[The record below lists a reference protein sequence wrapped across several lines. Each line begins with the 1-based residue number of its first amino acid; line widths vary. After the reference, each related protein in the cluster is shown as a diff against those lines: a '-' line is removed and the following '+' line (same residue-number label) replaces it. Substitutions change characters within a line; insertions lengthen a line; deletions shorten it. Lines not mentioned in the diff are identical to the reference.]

1 MNNTTNPD
9 LKSFI
14 RVDRNTHFPIQ
25 NLPYC
30 IFSTRDRIRPR
41 TGVGIGTFILDL
53 SILESAGFFSSVLGR
68 SPGIFAN
75 SSLNPFMQLGPDTW
89 RPVRS
94 IVSNL
99 LRKND
104 SRLRD
109 DPELRSMAFV
119 PMTEAVMQMPVSIGD
134 YTDFYASLE
143 HAGNLGRIFRGGS
156 DPLPQNWR
164 HLPVAYHGRASS
176 IILNR
181 EPVRRP
187 QGQFLDKDS
196 GDPVF
201 APTRQLDFELEL
213 GFFIG
218 TINEP
223 GKPIKIEA
231 APDHIFGFVLV
242 NDWSARDIQ
251 KWEYQPLG
259 PFLGKNFATSISPW
273 VVPLEALLPFRCK
286 GPEQKPE
293 PLPYLRQKG
302 NWALDITLE
311 IYLKPCGG
319 SAFQRISAGNARS
332 LYWNFSQQIAH
343 HTSNGC
349 NLRTGD
355 LLASGTISGADRQ
368 SLGSLIE
375 MTAGGTKPLRL
386 KDTVQRLFLEDG
398 DTVMMTGYAQGDG
411 YRVGFGEVTGT
422 VIPAE
427 KDA

>member
-1 MNNTTNPD
+1 MDNTTDPA
-9 LKSFI
+9 LKSFV
-14 RVDRNTHFPIQ
+14 RVDRNSHFPIQ

-41 TGVGIGTFILDL
+41 AGIGIGTFILDL
-53 SILESAGFFSSVLGR
+53 AMLESAGFFLSVFGR
-68 SPGIFAN
+68 DSVIFAA
-75 SSLNPFMQLGPDTW
+75 SSLNLFIQQGPGAW
-89 RPVRS
+89 RHVRA
-94 IVSNL
+94 IVSKL
-99 LRKND
+99 LQQGEP
-104 SRLRD
+104 RLRD
-109 DPELRSMAFV
+109 DRELRSRAFV
-119 PMTEAVMQMPVSIGD
+119 PLTEAVMHMPVSIGD

-143 HAGNLGRIFRGGS
+143 HASNLGAIFRAGS

-176 IILNR
+176 IILSG
-181 EPVRRP
+181 EPVHRP
-187 QGQFLDKDS
+187 QGQFPGQIA

-218 TINEP
+218 TANNQGEP
-223 GKPIKIEA
+223 IGIEA
-231 APDHIFGFVLV
+231 APDHIFGFTLV

-251 KWEYQPLG
+251 RWEYQPLG

-286 GPEQKPE
+286 GPEQIPE
-293 PLPYLRQKG
+293 PLPYLRHKED
-302 NWALDITLE
+302 WALDIKLE
-311 IYLKPCGG
+311 IFFKPRGG
-319 SAFQRISAGNARS
+319 SAFQPISTVNARS
-332 LYWNFSQQIAH
+332 LYWNICQQVAH

-355 LLASGTISGADRQ
+355 LLASGTISGTDSK

-375 MTAGGTKPLRL
+375 VTAGGTKPLKL
-386 KDTVQRLFLEDG
+386 KEKVHRIFLEDG

-411 YRVGFGEVTGT
+411 YRVGFGELTGT
-422 VIPAE
+422 ILPAGQ
-427 KDA
+427 DS